1 VSNFMVRVR
10 NLAGR
15 VAAFTVALALLSNCS
30 SKPGTTAQTSLHPS
44 KWNVNAGRFVPSGVV
59 SFDSLSADE
68 ICGLVNEKTVSKEF
82 GFDFGGIE
90 PNFEL
95 GARGASCG
103 FDATSDGF
111 GGDRLDVSWY
121 VGPPEKPSSTQQVGA
136 EAVLTRS
143 QNFVHG
149 LPVIMNVNGEL
160 VDATLNLRD
169 RLIRVETYTDNEQR
183 RKEIG
188 EHVLSL
194 LALVHTQ
201 VDELRPRPQPEFDGT
216 VSDVFEF
223 SPAQF
228 CSLLR
233 NTTVAALNESPSS
246 LLVMK
251 PESMD
256 VTLVRSDFLWCS
268 KGGGKLELEISAW
281 INGDFS
287 DAPILGL
294 PSSSSIGLLDAE
306 DEKSEQARLVVA
318 ASRPVEGGVEERV
331 ITLIAQGTSY
341 GASSR
346 AILRNEMDHIIGE
359 LNRRLPTPLIY
370 KLKDPIGTFD
380 HDGNYLPSPIAVPT
394 QRPKVLTRLPLG
406 FGEADIESIPGG

>member
-15 VAAFTVALALLSNCS
+15 VAAFTVALVVLGSCS
-30 SKPGTTAQTSLHPS
+30 SKPGTSAQTSLHPS
-44 KWNVNAGRFVPSGVV
+44 QWNVNAGRFVPAGVV
-59 SFDSLSADE
+59 NFASLSAAE
-68 ICGLVNEKTVSKEF
+68 ICGLSDEKTVSEEF

-121 VGPPEKPSSTQQVGA
+121 VGPLEKPSSTQQAKA

-160 VDATLNLRD
+160 VDATLNLSD
-169 RLIRVETYTDNEQR
+169 HLIRVETFTDNEQR
-183 RKEIG
+183 RKAIG
-188 EHVLSL
+188 KHVLSL

-201 VDELRPRPQPEFDGT
+201 VDELRPRAQPAFDAPE
-216 VSDVFEF
+216 SDVFAF

-233 NTTVAALNESPSS
+233 DKTVAALKRSPPS
-246 LLVMK
+246 LSGMK
-251 PESMD
+251 PDSFD
-256 VTLVRSDFLWCS
+256 VTLLRSDFLWCS
-268 KGGGKLELEISAW
+268 KGKGKLELQMSAW
-281 INGDFS
+281 ITENFS
-287 DAPILGL
+287 DPPIRGL

-306 DEKSEQARLVVA
+306 DQTSEQARLVVA

-341 GASSR
+341 SASSR

-359 LNRRLPTPLIY
+359 LNRRLPKPLIY
-370 KLKDPIGTFD
+370 KLKDPIGAFD

-406 FGEADIESIPGG
+406 FGEADIELIPGG